1 MSQEILSK
9 FAQLQTENRNQK
21 QELKRYSQMLLA
33 RDEEIT
39 KLKKQID
46 DYQLGEKM
54 VAKNQSYLEAKV
66 QKDIDQVKQNQK
78 LQQRKDN
85 ETKTTNRR
93 KKVKADLRKDVK
105 ECLMKAKDI
114 PTVDI
119 KGKKYSTV
127 NERHRHLLQYFPE
140 ARFNEEILFH
150 DNERVVVKTELH
162 IGETIY
168 AVGHAEEHRNANFIN
183 KTSALENCSSSALGR
198 CIAAFGLSGS
208 EYASAEELVNAL
220 NNQGT
225 TKSVSIKDEIKKQ
238 TTETKLTALYSNW
251 KKENDSIE
259 KSFELQQT
267 NIKKN
272 GGQNVKQ
279 W

>member
-1 MSQEILSK
+1 MKKAEKVTEEKSK
-9 FAQLQTENRNQK
+9 GGFKE
-21 QELKRYSQMLLA
+21 
-33 RDEEIT
+33 
-39 KLKKQID
+39 
-46 DYQLGEKM
+46 
-54 VAKNQSYLEAKV
+54 
-66 QKDIDQVKQNQK
+66 
-78 LQQRKDN
+78 
-85 ETKTTNRR
+85 RR
-93 KKVKADLRKDVK
+93 K
-105 ECLMKAKDI
+105 ECLTSANKI

-150 DNERVVVKTELH
+150 DNERVVVKTELY
-162 IGETIY
+162 ISDTIY

-183 KTSALENCSSSALGR
+183 KTSAMENCSSSALGR

-220 NNQGT
+220 NNQGNN
-225 TKSVSIKDEIKKQ
+225 KQVSINEQIKKQ

-259 KSFELQQT
+259 KIFESQQKSIQT
-267 NIKKN
+267 N
-272 GGQNVKQ
+272 GGQNAKQ

>member
-1 MSQEILSK
+1 MKLRP
-9 FAQLQTENRNQK
+9 QTE
-21 QELKRYSQMLLA
+21 
-33 RDEEIT
+33 
-39 KLKKQID
+39 
-46 DYQLGEKM
+46 EKSKS
-54 VAKNQSYLEAKV
+54 AGGFKE
-66 QKDIDQVKQNQK
+66 
-78 LQQRKDN
+78 
-85 ETKTTNRR
+85 RR
-93 KKVKADLRKDVK
+93 K
-105 ECLMKAKDI
+105 ECLMKAKNI

-127 NERHRHLLQYFPE
+127 NKRHRHLLQYFPE

-259 KSFELQQT
+259 KSFESQQT